1 MRALVV
7 GANGLIGAHVSEALV
22 DSGHEVRGLIRATSD
37 LSSIDG
43 LTIDLVEGDVLD
55 PGTVAAATSGC
66 DVVFHTAVPFAY
78 AGQVHDDVDRVANEG
93 TANVLRACASSGV
106 TRVVVTSSSVV
117 LGYSLVPAPLDEG
130 QDVSDAAR
138 IEPGYVRAKI
148 RQDHESLQL
157 AEDLGLEV
165 VLACPKMTIGRQP
178 ARLGPSNAIVVQY
191 LADPFRSTYAGGIN
205 IVAAPDVGRGHVVL
219 AEQGRSGHRYLLGG
233 DDLTWPEVHAAIADL
248 CGIAPPRFTAAPAV
262 TYWSAATEE
271 LLARVRRRSPLATRE
286 QASMTGRYYWYSSA
300 KATALGY
307 HARPAREALAD
318 TIAWLVTTD
327 HVSREMRAS
336 MTLHRDVY
344 DARRR
349 WLQRHSPRQ
358 AV

>member
-1 MRALVV
+1 VRALVV

-22 DSGHEVRGLIRATSD
+22 DSGHEVGGLVRPTSD

-43 LTIDLVEGDVLD
+43 LSIDLVEGDVLD
-55 PGTVAAATSGC
+55 VGVLADATSGC

-78 AGQVHDDVDRVANEG
+78 AGQVDDDVDRIATEG

-106 TRVVVTSSSVV
+106 ARVVVTSSSVV
-117 LGYSLVPAPLDEG
+117 LGYSLVPTPLDEG
-130 QDVSDAAR
+130 HDASDTTR
-138 IEPGYVRAKI
+138 IERGYVRAKV
-148 RQDHESLQL
+148 RQDRASLQL
-157 AEDLGLEV
+157 AEELGLEV
-165 VLACPKMTIGRQP
+165 VLACPTMTVGRQP

-191 LADPFRSTYAGGIN
+191 LADPFCSTYAGGIN
-205 IVAAPDVGRGHVVL
+205 IVAAPDVARGHVVL
-219 AEQGRSGHRYLLGG
+219 AEQGRSGHHYLLGG
-233 DDLTWPEVHAAIADL
+233 DDLTWPDVHAAIADL
-248 CGIAPPRFTAAPAV
+248 CGIAAPRFTAAPSV

-271 LLARVRRRSPLATRE
+271 LLARVGRRPPLATRE

-300 KATALGY
+300 KAAALGY
-307 HARPAREALAD
+307 RARPAREALAD

-336 MTLHRDVY
+336 MSLHRDVY

-349 WLQRHSPRQ
+349 AHQRHSTRQ